1 MKHSWRRIAR
11 LLALGLFALATA
23 AWAYMLHA
31 SSCAGDIKGGH
42 WGDPVLALEMESQ
55 AFAFGIV
62 ASCML
67 GAVLALSPKPRS
79 AISRS
84 LSFLAATVL
93 CFIAIVV
100 SGFFIDGQ
108 SVASCSPSTSRNGD
122 PLVKVVNSGDGEFR
136 GQYTQLPKIP
146 GSDAVSS
153 SPRAAVSRTQ
163 GR

>member
-1 MKHSWRRIAR
+1 MKHSWRKIAR

-23 AWAYMLHA
+23 AWAYMSHA
-31 SSCAGDIKGGH
+31 SSCAGDIKGGT
-42 WGDPVLALEMESQ
+42 WGDPVLALAMESQ

-108 SVASCSPSTSRNGD
+108 IVASWLSWVSCGNICSQKQIDGLPWRKYSNA
-122 PLVKVVNSGDGEFR
+122 SG
-136 GQYTQLPKIP
+136 I
-146 GSDAVSS
+146 
-153 SPRAAVSRTQ
+153 
-163 GR
+163 GRRHCKSMFFQS